1 MTTKIFSGLNA
12 FYTENISGLGKRM
25 GHRFYNTVVIIG
37 ERGILVSLMLGLA
50 VGVRKLPGLI
60 MR

>member
-1 MTTKIFSGLNA
+1 
-12 FYTENISGLGKRM
+12 M
-25 GHRFYNTVVIIG
+25 GHRFYNNVVIIG
-37 ERGILVSLMLGLA
+37 ETGILVSLMLGLA